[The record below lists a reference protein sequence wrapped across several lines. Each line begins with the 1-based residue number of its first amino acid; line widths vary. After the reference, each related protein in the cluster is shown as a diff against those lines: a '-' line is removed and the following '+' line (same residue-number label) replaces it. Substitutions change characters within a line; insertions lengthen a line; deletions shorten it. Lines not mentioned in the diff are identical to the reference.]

1 MFSLGDTVVHPI
13 FGAGFITGQ
22 KKMRLLDKNLEYFE
36 IEILGNNETKVLVPV
51 ENAASSGLRHAMS
64 DDELDEVWRVLSS
77 TAEELPDDNKKRTQ
91 VLKQRFETHEIF
103 QITTLIRDLE
113 WRKSQGKR
121 IDTTGRKIYDKAMDF
136 LVREIAVV
144 QDVKM
149 QSAQSKVKEVLANS
163 MPKIAN

>member
-22 KKMRLLDKNLEYFE
+22 KKMQLLDKNLEYFE

>member
-149 QSAQSKVKEVLANS
+149 QSAQSRVKEVLANS